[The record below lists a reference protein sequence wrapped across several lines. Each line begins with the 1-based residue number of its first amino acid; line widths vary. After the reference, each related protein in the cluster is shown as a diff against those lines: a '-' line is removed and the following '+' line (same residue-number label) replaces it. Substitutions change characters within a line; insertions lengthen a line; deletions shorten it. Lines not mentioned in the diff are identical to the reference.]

1 MRDDHIKHVE
11 ELKDKTNQTVTTNE
25 QLDGLMASSPTTVNI
40 YFIYLELSI
49 FIQNH
54 LFDL

>member
-25 QLDGLMASSPTTVNI
+25 QLDGLMATSPTTVN
-40 YFIYLELSI
+40 IYLELSI
-49 FIQNH
+49 FIRNH